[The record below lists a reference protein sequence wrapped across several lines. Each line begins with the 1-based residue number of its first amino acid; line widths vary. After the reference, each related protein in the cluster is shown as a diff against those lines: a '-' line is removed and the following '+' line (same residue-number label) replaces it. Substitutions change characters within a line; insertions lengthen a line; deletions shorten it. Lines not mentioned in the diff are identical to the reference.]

1 MAICVRLSR
10 LLPNKHFSCG
20 RNRASSPLPER
31 DEMLMNWSNHLQT
44 TWKSIRSLW
53 RRSFWCSWFS
63 HERQWTELILLSIM
77 KRRERGAYAPI
88 QTPLWW
94 HVDNAAY
101 GGQAGCCCCCCC
113 CCSCSCSCS
122 CWLLVVGCW
131 LLVVGCCLLFVV
143 CCLLFVGCWLLVV
156 GCWLLVVGC
165 WLLVVGCCLLFVGC
179 WLLFVGCWL
188 LVVGCWLLR
197 SSGRLS
203 WHGCPRAEPDKRQLR
218 NVLHSMPLLLR
229 TRALLGLMLL
239 AASWS

>member
-131 LLVVGCCLLFVV
+131 LLVVGC
-143 CCLLFVGCWLLVV
+143 G
-156 GCWLLVVGC
+156 
-165 WLLVVGCCLLFVGC
+165 
-179 WLLFVGCWL
+179 L